1 MKSDFT
7 LTISYLNSAF
17 NKPGT
22 LYSWE
27 AEKV

>member
-7 LTISYLNSAF
+7 LTISYRNSAF
-17 NKPGT
+17 NKLT
-22 LYSWE
+22 LYFWE

>member
-17 NKPGT
+17 NKLT